1 MGRRR
6 KKCENKS
13 QKTKKGTVRFGKVGN
28 GRNEKWWWNEWIISL
43 IFLES
48 AKHGKVM
55 MCDLEVALTWWLRWG
70 QFFVDQNYETH
81 GGVLFFYFALVAFTL
96 SRRFFDLFSFMVC
109 LKIYGGAE
117 PKNKFMVEQYWSSFY
132 FLDSTEKIK

>member
-1 MGRRR
+1 M
-6 KKCENKS
+6 
-13 QKTKKGTVRFGKVGN
+13 
-28 GRNEKWWWNEWIISL
+28 KWMNHKFDLFRISKAR
-43 IFLES
+43 ES
-48 AKHGKVM
+48 NDVWFRGGLSRDDSGGAS
-55 MCDLEVALTWWLRWG
+55 
-70 QFFVDQNYETH
+70 FFVDQNYETH